1 MSYDGFYGNL
11 STRGTV
17 SELLNQ
23 ANSIKVSI
31 EASAAEVAADTL
43 GVDWKHEDVT
53 IKAAQV
59 QTDANLVSTKAQDV
73 TLKAIQVQA
82 NATLVETKAQE
93 VQDNSDYV
101 AGIVADYSPVV
112 IDDAAGLGDTNK
124 TWSADKSSKEIAG
137 KAATTD
143 PRLTDAR
150 EWTAATVTQAEAEA
164 GTAITR
170 RAFTSQRVRQA
181 IVAWFNGISGALG
194 RTILTRTTADQVRSD
209 IGLGTSATKNVGT
222 AADNVMQVGAGGVIE
237 ALPSPNLDANELQK
251 SSKILGLNLLYDGL
265 NPSNAG
271 SPASSSFLTV
281 GGFFTSGL
289 YYGGMLQFLRG
300 SNRVFYRSMSES
312 IPNAW
317 VEFLHTGNLLQTTGT
332 STDFPM
338 SQKAVT
344 DAIANIPSVTKTVN
358 YTVTVADKGK
368 SIDTTSDVTIPSSVF
383 EVGDIIVVTNLRTT
397 NRSIIPAPGVTFHL
411 AGTESTGLRTLA
423 VYGVATFRM
432 VSHNVWLASGAGL
445 S

>member
-1 MSYDGFYGNL
+1 MSYDGFYGEL

-17 SELLNQ
+17 NDLLDQ
-23 ANSIKVSI
+23 ASNIKASI
-31 EASAAEVAADTL
+31 EASEAAVAADTTD
-43 GVDWKHEDVT
+43 VDWKHAEVT
-53 IKAAQV
+53 LKAAQV
-59 QTDANLVSTKAQDV
+59 QTDTNLVSM
-73 TLKAIQVQA
+73 
-82 NATLVETKAQE
+82 KAQE
-93 VQDNSDYV
+93 VQANADYV
-101 AGIVADYSPVV
+101 AGAVANSSLVV
-112 IDDAAGLGDTNK
+112 IDDTAGLGTTNA

-164 GTAITR
+164 GTTITR
-170 RAFTSQRVRQA
+170 RAFTAQRVRQA

-209 IGLGTSATKNVGT
+209 IGLGTAATKNVGT

-237 ALPSPNLDANELQK
+237 ALTSPNSDANELQK

-271 SPASSSFLTV
+271 SPAPSSFLTV
-281 GGFFTSGL
+281 GGLFTSGL

-317 VEFLHTGNLLQTTGT
+317 VEFLHTGNILQTTG
-332 STDFPM
+332 SATDFPM

-344 DAIANIPSVTKTVN
+344 DKLLGVGQSWADVTSQRVSGTTYTNSTGKPICISVVVSAATAGSAVAFQVFVN
-358 YTVTVADKGK
+358 TMLVGHQVVLGGTSTVAF
-368 SIDTTSDVTIPSSVF
+368 SSSS
-383 EVGDIIVVTNLRTT
+383 IIVPNGSTYRLSMAQGTISSWTELR
-397 NRSIIPAPGVTFHL
+397 
-411 AGTESTGLRTLA
+411 
-423 VYGVATFRM
+423 
-432 VSHNVWLASGAGL
+432 
-445 S
+445 

>member
-1 MSYDGFYGNL
+1 MSYDGFYGEL

-17 SELLNQ
+17 NDLLNQ
-23 ANSIKVSI
+23 ASNIKASI
-31 EASAAEVAADTL
+31 EASEAAVAADTSD
-43 GVDWKHEDVT
+43 VDWKHAEVT
-53 IKAAQV
+53 LKAAQV
-59 QTDANLVSTKAQDV
+59 QTDANLVSTKAQE
-73 TLKAIQVQA
+73 VQA
-82 NATLVETKAQE
+82 NA
-93 VQDNSDYV
+93 DYV
-101 AGIVADYSPVV
+101 AGAVANSSLVV
-112 IDDAAGLGDTNK
+112 IDDTAGLGTTNA

-164 GTAITR
+164 GTDITR
-170 RAFTSQRVRQA
+170 RAFTAQRVRQA

-194 RTILTRTTADQVRSD
+194 RTILTRTTAGQVRSD

-237 ALPSPNLDANELQK
+237 ALTSPNSDANELQK

-300 SNRVFYRSMSES
+300 SNRVFYRSMSAS

-383 EVGDIIVVTNLRTT
+383 EVGDIIVVTNLRAT
-397 NRSIIPAPGVTFHL
+397 NRSIIPAAGVTFYL

-423 VYGVATFRM
+423 SYGVATFRM
-432 VSHNVWLASGAGL
+432 VNPNVWLASGAGL